1 MLIRRRPQWSA
12 ACLCLP
18 LALSSFVA
26 VRTFAAG
33 IALQRFAMPAGSPHC
48 ALTLS
53 RSLMATSRK
62 QQKAQDPA
70 PSASPRDPGQ
80 IVLVLQGGGA
90 LGAYQ
95 VGVYQALHEA
105 GMEPQ
110 WLIGTSIGAI
120 NGAIIA
126 GNPPEQRMNKLSRF
140 WHMVQQQGQA
150 NFGLW
155 WSALSHAAANYKIYA
170 EGIDGFFKPNLRAAG
185 DVNAEVGVEQAAFYS
200 TEPLRDTLASLIDFD
215 YINDAKN
222 GRLTL
227 GAVSVVSGEMGYFD
241 SRDKPLGIEHVMA
254 SGALPPAFPAIR
266 IDAEAYWDGGIY
278 SNSPIEAVMDDRP
291 RRNSLI
297 FSANVWHPQ
306 GPEPQ
311 SVWQVMGRQ
320 KDIQYAS
327 RDKSHVRRQQQI
339 HRLRHVIREL
349 GKHLPAAKRDDAEL
363 RELLDFGC
371 ATVMHV
377 VPLLAP
383 RLVPDDLTK
392 DIDFS
397 AAGIEARWQAG
408 YADTRRQLELAP
420 WLLPVDTMDGV
431 IIHEETQHEHAI

>member
-1 MLIRRRPQWSA
+1 
-12 ACLCLP
+12 
-18 LALSSFVA
+18 
-26 VRTFAAG
+26 
-33 IALQRFAMPAGSPHC
+33 
-48 ALTLS
+48 
-53 RSLMATSRK
+53 MATSRK
-62 QQKAQDPA
+62 QQKARDSA
-70 PSASPRDPGQ
+70 PVAAPRDPGQ

-110 WLIGTSIGAI
+110 WVIGTSIGAI

-126 GNPPEQRMNKLSRF
+126 GNPPAQRMDKLSQF
-140 WHMVQQQGQA
+140 WHMVQQQDQA
-150 NFGLW
+150 DFGAW

-170 EGIDGFFKPNLRAAG
+170 GGVDGFFKPNPRVAG
-185 DVNAEVGVEQAAFYS
+185 DVNAPVGVEQAAFYS
-200 TEPLRDTLASLIDFD
+200 TGPLRDTLAALIDFD
-215 YINDAKN
+215 YINAKN

-241 SRDKPLGIEHVMA
+241 SRDRPIGVQHVMA

-266 IDAEAYWDGGIY
+266 VGGEAYWDGGIY
-278 SNSPIEAVMDDRP
+278 SNSPIEAVMDDVP

-297 FSANVWHPQ
+297 FSANVWRPQ

-339 HRLRHVIREL
+339 HRMRHVIREL
-349 GKHLPAAKRDDAEL
+349 GKYLPTAKRDDAEV

-383 RLVPDDLTK
+383 RLALDDLTK

-408 YADTRRQLELAP
+408 HADTQRQLALAP
-420 WLLPVDTMDGV
+420 WQRPVDTMDGV
-431 IIHEETQHEHAI
+431 IIHEETQREHAI